1 MLHDPHETR
10 RACAGVAPSMHEV
23 DRRTRSH
30 VANFVSRSM
39 QKLCVI
45 HVRPPPDQHQTAP
58 RPCPIIQGQ
67 FPAFWNWGTRP
78 PQAYHFVSFVSFVVS
93 TAIFRLSLPGPPP
106 ASAGPRNINRAD
118 DQATSSSNAAAPQ
131 ATPKPHQCDIKAT
144 PMRVD
149 SQAVATSK
157 PPQCDPKA
165 TSVRP
170 SCVLHASL
178 MRPSCVP
185 HASLMRPSCVYKA
198 PTKPSRR
205 EGRRAEGR
213 ISGFGPIGKAGKRR
227 LALSGGRRTARPAM
241 DDRFPPASC
250 GPAGA
255 FHLNWEPGGI
265 GCALQNASGTRQ

>member
-1 MLHDPHETR
+1 M
-10 RACAGVAPSMHEV
+10 
-23 DRRTRSH
+23 
-30 VANFVSRSM
+30 
-39 QKLCVI
+39 I

-78 PQAYHFVSFVSFVVS
+78 HQAYHFVFFVSFVVLN
-93 TAIFRLSLPGPPP
+93 AVFRLSLLGTRP

-157 PPQCDPKA
+157 PPQ
-165 TSVRP
+165 SHL
-170 SCVLHASL
+170 SASL

-185 HASLMRPSCVYKA
+185 HA
-198 PTKPSRR
+198 PTRLQQSHP
-205 EGRRAEGR
+205 G
-213 ISGFGPIGKAGKRR
+213 GKADGRKAAFPGLGQLGKG
-227 LALSGGRRTARPAM
+227 LSDGWHSVTG
-241 DDRFPPASC
+241 
-250 GPAGA
+250 
-255 FHLNWEPGGI
+255 
-265 GCALQNASGTRQ
+265 SGLSTCLLYTSDAADE

>member
-1 MLHDPHETR
+1 MF
-10 RACAGVAPSMHEV
+10 SMRNTNAHAEN
-23 DRRTRSH
+23 RS
-30 VANFVSRSM
+30 FGTGSI
-39 QKLCVI
+39 I
-45 HVRPPPDQHQTAP
+45 HGPFPP
-58 RPCPIIQGQ
+58 
-67 FPAFWNWGTRP
+67 FWNWGTRP
-78 PQAYHFVSFVSFVVS
+78 HQAYHFVFFVSFVVLN
-93 TAIFRLSLPGPPP
+93 AVFRLSLLGTRP

-185 HASLMRPSCVYKA
+185 HASLMRPSCVPHASLMRLQGSHKA
-198 PTKPSRR
+198 IQ
-205 EGRRAEGR
+205 EGRQT
-213 ISGFGPIGKAGKRR
+213 
-227 LALSGGRRTARPAM
+227 GGRPHFRVWA
-241 DDRFPPASC
+241 
-250 GPAGA
+250 
-255 FHLNWEPGGI
+255 NWE
-265 GCALQNASGTRQ
+265 SR

>member
-1 MLHDPHETR
+1 MP
-10 RACAGVAPSMHEV
+10 
-23 DRRTRSH
+23 
-30 VANFVSRSM
+30 NI
-39 QKLCVI
+39 CVI

-78 PQAYHFVSFVSFVVS
+78 HQAYHFVFFVSFVVLN
-93 TAIFRLSLPGPPP
+93 AVFRLSLLGTRP

-178 MRPSCVP
+178 MRPSCV
-185 HASLMRPSCVYKA
+185 YKA

-241 DDRFPPASC
+241 YDRFPPASC

-265 GCALQNASGTRQ
+265 GCALQNAAATRQ

>member
-170 SCVLHASL
+170 SCVLHASF

-185 HASLMRPSCVYKA
+185 HASLMRPSCVPHA
-198 PTKPSRR
+198 STRLPQSHP
-205 EGRRAEGR
+205 G
-213 ISGFGPIGKAGKRR
+213 GKADGRKAAFPGLGQLGKQVSAGWHSAAGGG
-227 LALSGGRRTARPAM
+227 LPALPWMIGFRQLHAA
-241 DDRFPPASC
+241 
-250 GPAGA
+250 
-255 FHLNWEPGGI
+255 LPG
-265 GCALQNASGTRQ
+265 LST